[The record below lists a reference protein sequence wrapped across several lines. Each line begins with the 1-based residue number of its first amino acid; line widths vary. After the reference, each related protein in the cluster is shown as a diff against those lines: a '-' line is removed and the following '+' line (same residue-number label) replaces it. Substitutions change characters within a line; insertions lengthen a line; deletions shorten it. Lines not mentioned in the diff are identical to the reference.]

1 MSSPYRSLPHS
12 KSLVLMDGE
21 WRKPQFWLVNLET
34 GERQQLTDLRPGR
47 ATHSF
52 DVTPDGKRI
61 VFDRVQ
67 ENSDVVLIELQ
78 R

>member
-1 MSSPYRSLPHS
+1 MAEAA
-12 KSLVLMDGE
+12 VLARESGNRRAPE
-21 WRKPQFWLVNLET
+21 
-34 GERQQLTDLRPGR
+34 LTDLRPGR